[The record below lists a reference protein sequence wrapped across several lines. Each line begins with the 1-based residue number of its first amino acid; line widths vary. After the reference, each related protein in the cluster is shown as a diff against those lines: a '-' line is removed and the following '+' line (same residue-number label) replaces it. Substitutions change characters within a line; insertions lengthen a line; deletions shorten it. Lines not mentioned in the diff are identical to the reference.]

1 MRSRIL
7 EGHLHCPS
15 GDLLRAKVLPQ
26 HLHEHR
32 LVVYI
37 LLLHVPASLSS
48 LVHPHIRLHLLRR
61 RRPCCVIVIELHC
74 VVFGLVK
81 CSKGVNFFMVWFVLG
96 VRDSSRLNGSVNGCG
111 GDREW

>member
-1 MRSRIL
+1 
-7 EGHLHCPS
+7 
-15 GDLLRAKVLPQ
+15 
-26 HLHEHR
+26 
-32 LVVYI
+32 
-37 LLLHVPASLSS
+37 
-48 LVHPHIRLHLLRR
+48 
-61 RRPCCVIVIELHC
+61 